1 MSDFNEIGWSLDV
14 PEGWDAEDMDDVALF
29 SNPDGVGVL
38 QVAGMEK
45 DVPVTPEDL
54 DMLAEEQLAAG
65 LRAERVIVGDFRGIS
80 FVQRSDEEFWQFWY
94 LAADRLALV
103 ITYSCADEDRNEEIE
118 QVREMIGSLALEQ

>member
-80 FVQRSDEEFWQFWY
+80 FVQRSDEEF
-94 LAADRLALV
+94 L
-103 ITYSCADEDRNEEIE
+103 
-118 QVREMIGSLALEQ
+118 SLIQI